1 MNEKYIKYFHTIA
14 LETAMLSTA
23 TKLKVGCVIVK
34 DTRILSI
41 GYNGTPAGW
50 DHECEEVIPPNEW
63 GEFEQLKTKP
73 EVLHAEANAL
83 MKLAQSTES
92 SKDAVLFITHFPCI
106 ECAKLIY
113 QAGISKVYYG
123 QFYEASKGC
132 GESFLK
138 KAGIE
143 LYAKT

>member
-1 MNEKYIKYFHTIA
+1 MNRKYIDYFHCIA
-14 LETAMLSTA
+14 EETARLSTA
-23 TKLKVGCVIVK
+23 NKLKVGCVIVK

-41 GYNGTPAGW
+41 GYNGTPSGW
-50 DHECEEVIPPNEW
+50 DNDCEVN
-63 GEFEQLKTKP
+63 GKTKP

-83 MKLAQSTES
+83 MKLAKSTES
-92 SKDAVLFITHFPCI
+92 SEDAVLFITHFPCI

-123 QFYEASKGC
+123 QFYEASKGA
-132 GESFLK
+132 GDSFLK